1 MCKHHH
7 VNFTTFSYPQK
18 ATPYPLIV
26 TNHSHPQDT
35 INLLAIWQM
44 CLFWV
49 FHINGITQYVVFCGR
64 LSSLHVTFPRFIVLS
79 QVISSSLFSMAKT
92 YTAWIHHAFTEL
104 SASWWTFQCFPFF
117 FATGNITAMNSH
129 LQVTVKICFLFLL
142 SICVDMELPG
152 HMVNSILNFLRDCGT
167 VSQRVA
173 APFYISTCNTLQS
186 QFLHILAN
194 MCHDLFFF

>member
-1 MCKHHH
+1 
-7 VNFTTFSYPQK
+7 
-18 ATPYPLIV
+18 
-26 TNHSHPQDT
+26 
-35 INLLAIWQM
+35 M

-64 LSSLHVTFPRFIVLS
+64 LSSLHVTFPRFIVLL

-129 LQVTVKICFLFLL
+129 LQVTVKIYVFYFS

-173 APFYISTCNTLQS
+173 ARFYISTCNTLQS

-194 MCHDLFFF
+194 MCHDLFFFKPP